1 MQQLCKIICSA
12 GKKICSIYN
21 KYEKNVQKMCKKY
34 AQHAKNFF
42 NMQKNMQNIC
52 RLPNQCAEGQ
62 IGRICK
68 KYAKYMQYMGKICSL
83 CKPCHQYAI
92 YASGTLLMVLGIDSD
107 QYCILYCIIL
117 CSIFS

>member
-1 MQQLCKIICSA
+1 
-12 GKKICSIYN
+12 
-21 KYEKNVQKMCKKY
+21 MCKKC
-34 AQHAKNFF
+34 AKNMLNMQRIFS

-83 CKPCHQYAI
+83 CKPCHQYAN